1 MVRLHAIW
9 LSVFVVALA
18 SACRPSARP
27 SGAELDR
34 RPDYQRARKA
44 VEAGDFRAAAGFYQ
58 QVVRAVPDAARAH
71 LELGLLYDEKLGDPI
86 GAIYHYREF
95 LELEPNSNRRDI
107 VESYIERAKLTLAA
121 QLPQAPATD
130 PAELT
135 RLQTENAMLRGRI
148 AELERAAAAVPGGAD
163 LPAQLPAAPPPASAA
178 AATAAPPAPAPR
190 THVVQRGDTLQ
201 SLALR
206 YYGSRAGWEKIYAA
220 NRTVL
225 ASKDQLRVGQQ
236 LIIP

>member
-1 MVRLHAIW
+1 MHAIW
-9 LSVFVVALA
+9 FSVVVVALA
-18 SACRPSARP
+18 SACRPAARP

-34 RPDYQRARKA
+34 LPQYQRARKA
-44 VEAGDFRAAAGFYQ
+44 AEAGDFRAAAGLYQ
-58 QVVRAVPDAARAH
+58 QVLRAVPDAARAH

-86 GAIYHYREF
+86 AAIYHYRQF
-95 LELEPNSNRRDI
+95 LELEPDSNRRDI

-121 QLPQAPATD
+121 KLPQPPAID

-148 AELERAAAAVPGGAD
+148 AELERAAAALPSGAE
-163 LPAQLPAAPPPASAA
+163 LPAQLPAPPP
-178 AATAAPPAPAPR
+178 AAPPAAAPATAPTPR
-190 THVVQRGDTLQ
+190 THLVQKGDTLQ

-206 YYGSRAGWEKIYAA
+206 YYGSRAAWEKIYAA

-225 ASKDQLRVGQQ
+225 ASKDQLKVGQQ